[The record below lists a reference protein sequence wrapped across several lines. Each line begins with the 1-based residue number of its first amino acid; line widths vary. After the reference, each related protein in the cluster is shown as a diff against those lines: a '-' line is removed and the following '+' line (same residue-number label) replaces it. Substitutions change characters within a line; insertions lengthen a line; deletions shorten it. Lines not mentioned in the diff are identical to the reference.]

1 MQVRKQQLE
10 PDMEQRTGSK
20 LGKQKDKPVYCYS
33 AYLTYI
39 QSISECTD
47 MCTSGMLNARSDE
60 LQTGIKISEKMSITS
75 DMQVIP
81 F

>member
-1 MQVRKQQLE
+1 MQDKKQQLE

-47 MCTSGMLNARSDE
+47 MCTSGMLNARMDE
-60 LQTGIKISEKMSITS
+60 LQTGIKIAKKNVNNLRYAI
-75 DMQVIP
+75 IP
-81 F
+81 L